1 MQLTLHTDRE
11 SYLPGQPV
19 QLRLELFNDRAEP
32 VRLTFNSSRKFDFEV
47 LWEDQLL
54 WRWSADRL
62 FAQMLTE
69 ETLAPGERRT
79 FEATWD
85 GQIMG
90 GEVAKPGEY
99 LARGILT
106 VSGRLEP
113 MADQSFAVTGSAPRA
128 GSGPS
133 GPDWP
138 PSSRR

>member
-11 SYLPGQPV
+11 SYWPGQPV
-19 QLRLELFNDRAEP
+19 QLRLELFNEGAEP
-32 VRLTFNSSRKFDFEV
+32 VRLTFNSSKKFDFEV

-69 ETLAPGERRT
+69 ETLAPGEQRA

-85 GQIMG
+85 GRITG
-90 GEVAKPGEY
+90 GETAKAGEY

-106 VSGRLEP
+106 VSGRMEP
-113 MADQSFAVTGSAPRA
+113 MADQAFAIT
-128 GSGPS
+128 
-133 GPDWP
+133 D
-138 PSSRR
+138 